1 MRLMLSSGSSLP
13 FKTFHIEDVS
23 RLKARQKISCSS
35 KHLET
40 ERNSVRI
47 VIGIGFFRSQLSK
60 LEYVPDPYWVIFY
73 RAFCLINLDD

>member
-1 MRLMLSSGSSLP
+1 MCLMLSPGSGLP
-13 FKTFHIEDVS
+13 FKAFHIEDVS

-47 VIGIGFFRSQLSK
+47 VIGIGFFDRSFQSSNT
-60 LEYVPDPYWVIFY
+60 
-73 RAFCLINLDD
+73 CLIRIG